1 MKKADMKAAK
11 DRIIF
16 AITENE
22 NSRVILNK
30 VADDIINLMS
40 RKIKSLEEFKTLIML
55 IYLSKLLASILKE
68 YDEVDNQLK
77 EITSENISLDFINPR
92 NEDVRILIPNTNDNN
107 INQLTFFLQNNVDY
121 ICSAKSTCS
130 ITFNMIIKEQS
141 PLNDKF
147 SFYLPVTLLNERE
160 FTKFININ
168 QYDKYKDTAMK
179 YLTNRVYINYLI
191 NGQITK

>member
-77 EITSENISLDFINPR
+77 EITSENIDRYKELSDYYYEKLD
-92 NEDVRILIPNTNDNN
+92 EQDE
-107 INQLTFFLQNNVDY
+107 
-121 ICSAKSTCS
+121 AK
-130 ITFNMIIKEQS
+130 K
-141 PLNDKF
+141 
-147 SFYLPVTLLNERE
+147 
-160 FTKFININ
+160 
-168 QYDKYKDTAMK
+168 
-179 YLTNRVYINYLI
+179 
-191 NGQITK
+191 

>member
-16 AITENE
+16 AITEDE

-77 EITSENISLDFINPR
+77 EITSENIDRYKELSDYYYEKLD
-92 NEDVRILIPNTNDNN
+92 EQDE
-107 INQLTFFLQNNVDY
+107 
-121 ICSAKSTCS
+121 AK
-130 ITFNMIIKEQS
+130 K
-141 PLNDKF
+141 
-147 SFYLPVTLLNERE
+147 
-160 FTKFININ
+160 
-168 QYDKYKDTAMK
+168 
-179 YLTNRVYINYLI
+179 
-191 NGQITK
+191 

>member
-77 EITSENISLDFINPR
+77 EITSKDIDRYKELSEYYYKKLD
-92 NEDVRILIPNTNDNN
+92 EQDE
-107 INQLTFFLQNNVDY
+107 
-121 ICSAKSTCS
+121 AK
-130 ITFNMIIKEQS
+130 E
-141 PLNDKF
+141 
-147 SFYLPVTLLNERE
+147 
-160 FTKFININ
+160 
-168 QYDKYKDTAMK
+168 
-179 YLTNRVYINYLI
+179 
-191 NGQITK
+191 

>member
-77 EITSENISLDFINPR
+77 DITSENIDRYTALSDYYYEKLD
-92 NEDVRILIPNTNDNN
+92 EQDE
-107 INQLTFFLQNNVDY
+107 
-121 ICSAKSTCS
+121 AK
-130 ITFNMIIKEQS
+130 K
-141 PLNDKF
+141 
-147 SFYLPVTLLNERE
+147 
-160 FTKFININ
+160 
-168 QYDKYKDTAMK
+168 
-179 YLTNRVYINYLI
+179 
-191 NGQITK
+191 